1 MDPGNCRE
9 GQEPCRA
16 EHSPLSIPR
25 FPQEQPWSPKEMCS
39 EVQAWAAALPW
50 GEEINPHRL
59 WGYFRAHN
67 SFGLSCFCS
76 RTVSAQAP
84 RGV

>member
-9 GQEPCRA
+9 GLEPCRA
-16 EHSPLSIPR
+16 EHSPLSTPKI
-25 FPQEQPWSPKEMCS
+25 PQEQLWNPKEMCS
-39 EVQAWAAALPW
+39 EVQAWAAALPQ
-50 GEEINPHRL
+50 GGEINPHNL
-59 WGYFRAHN
+59 WGFPRAHN
-67 SFGLSCFCS
+67 RFGLSCFCS